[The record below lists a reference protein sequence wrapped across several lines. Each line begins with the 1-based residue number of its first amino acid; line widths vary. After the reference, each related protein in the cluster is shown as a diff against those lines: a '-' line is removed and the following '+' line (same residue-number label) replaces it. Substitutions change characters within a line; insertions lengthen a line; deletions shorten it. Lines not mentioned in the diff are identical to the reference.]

1 MILVISI
8 LFLVVTLGFI
18 EQYAVGQDEN
28 QVEIPSTEINDTKAD
43 QIIKNLERIIEQNNG
58 STRNSLLSSYVGMMS
73 FLVGLALV
81 IFGLQLTR
89 GEKATPAAT
98 MDYRI
103 LILALLLPVI
113 GLYTFAV
120 IRVDLGEVKNEYLG
134 VASLLMIPS
143 GAVLVIMA
151 MKLHEKL

>member
-8 LFLVVTLGFI
+8 LFLVVTLGFM

-89 GEKATPAAT
+89 GEKATPAAK
-98 MDYRI
+98 MYYRI
-103 LILALLLPVI
+103 LILALLLPVV
-113 GLYTFAV
+113 GLYIFSL
-120 IRVDLGEVKNEYLG
+120 IRVDLGQVKNEYLG

-143 GAVLVIMA
+143 GAVLAIMA